1 MNWKKN
7 PFSYILWI
15 IYTAAVSVGVL
26 GIATTICYKIGYP
39 MEYGIAITIGYLV
52 VTGLMVLSVH
62 KLWKKTD
69 LPMRYDDNVAMR
81 VAEGLFVV
89 LLLFLGSYLRMKFV
103 MLTSVSV
110 EGMVYYDAAM
120 VTEAGGVPQVVHGA
134 TYLYLQLLHLLLVF
148 VGNKLAVAVTLQIVL
163 QLLVAI
169 VLYVTV
175 RKLAGALA
183 GMFTIAFLT
192 ISPYMVANVMEL
204 SPAFLFLLLYL
215 FALLCMGGIL
225 QKSKGNPLWY
235 VMTGVMAGVVCYLDI
250 FGVTLFL
257 FLVAVF
263 TVERDEHERLYNS
276 RLALFLFGV
285 AGGLT
290 GFLGAIGI
298 DAVSCGKNF
307 FGVLA
312 AWWEIYQPG
321 DFVLVASG
329 ENISSYADAAIL
341 FAVLTIGIF
350 SFWCRKRNERQGI
363 WIAVTAVLVALQCF
377 GMMTQN
383 AGSQIYVYIFMAI
396 LAGLGLEAVFI
407 VDRPFVSVEV
417 ADGLQGEEKTDDME
431 IIHEG
436 TAAVRAQEQDP
447 VEKSEEPRKVQ
458 LLENPLPLP
467 KKHEPKVMNYR
478 ISQVK
483 EDSDYDYDVADDDD
497 YDIR

>member
-26 GIATTICYKIGYP
+26 GIATTICYKTGYP

-52 VTGLMVLSVH
+52 VAGLMVLSVH

-134 TYLYLQLLHLLLVF
+134 PYLYLQLLHLLLVF

-257 FLVAVF
+257 FLV
-263 TVERDEHERLYNS
+263 TRTNMS
-276 RLALFLFGV
+276 
-285 AGGLT
+285 
-290 GFLGAIGI
+290 
-298 DAVSCGKNF
+298 
-307 FGVLA
+307 
-312 AWWEIYQPG
+312 IY
-321 DFVLVASG
+321 DF
-329 ENISSYADAAIL
+329 
-341 FAVLTIGIF
+341 
-350 SFWCRKRNERQGI
+350 
-363 WIAVTAVLVALQCF
+363 
-377 GMMTQN
+377 
-383 AGSQIYVYIFMAI
+383 IFM
-396 LAGLGLEAVFI
+396 LGI
-407 VDRPFVSVEV
+407 
-417 ADGLQGEEKTDDME
+417 
-431 IIHEG
+431 
-436 TAAVRAQEQDP
+436 
-447 VEKSEEPRKVQ
+447 
-458 LLENPLPLP
+458 
-467 KKHEPKVMNYR
+467 
-478 ISQVK
+478 
-483 EDSDYDYDVADDDD
+483 
-497 YDIR
+497 